1 MISQVPSE
9 FWGFR
14 KLEELDMSHNLLGSS
29 HEMGTF
35 NLIYFGRKLK
45 KVSMIPNAN
54 ITDFRIHVHI
64 FSISCKGRLLFQSDE
79 DISDAKAARQQENQI
94 PS

>member
-1 MISQVPSE
+1 
-9 FWGFR
+9 
-14 KLEELDMSHNLLGSS
+14 MSHNLLGSS

-54 ITDFRIHVHI
+54 ITDFRIHGHI

-79 DISDAKAARQQENQI
+79 DISGAEAAWQEENQI